1 MTIGLQLLSNIK
13 KDGHL
18 EMSLVEVEVPSPG
31 KGEVIVKMEASP
43 INPSDMWPMFGPAD
57 LTSAKLEFS
66 DDRKVLTA
74 PVHESM
80 IGMMKSRFDQSLPI
94 GNEGAGVVVETG
106 EGADALMGK
115 TVGLSSGTSYSQY
128 CCVPAMV
135 CLPLHE
141 GTTAKEGASSFV
153 NPLTALGM
161 VETMKL
167 EGHRALIHTAAAS
180 NLGKMLNKICIA
192 DGVDL
197 VNIVRKQEQV
207 DILKDLGAKY
217 IVDSSSDSYHRDL
230 VAAIQATGAT
240 LAFEA
245 IGGGQLAS
253 DILGAMERVLSK
265 DAVGLNTYGSETLK
279 QVYIYGG
286 LDVSPTILNRSYGM
300 VWGVGGWLLPHFL
313 KRIGYE
319 KAGALQKR
327 VADEIKTTF
336 ASSFTRELTFK
347 EAMTPE
353 IIEMYVA
360 KKTGEKYLINPNAE
374 S

>member
-167 EGHRALIHTAAAS
+167 EGHSALIHTAAAS
-180 NLGKMLNKICIA
+180 NLGQMLNKICIA